1 MSSILKALKKI
12 EVQSSRSDSFF
23 TMPERVDKNPE
34 KDPGE
39 RRRRHTGRLIA
50 IILILL
56 IVFIAAIIFF
66 NQRHVLITKIFP
78 AGVTGKSEQDSS
90 ITSAGSNIFRAKI
103 PTAVTGAAQSPSR
116 ETRLAKK
123 QTSSSPADK
132 KTAPPAEHLSESSGV
147 SVERPS
153 SKTPA
158 AARSSLQE
166 KASNRKDPLA
176 QQAQQPAAEDKASS
190 RKTVSAKSV
199 PSGKPATRAKKPK
212 KTETYDR
219 LEGSKLKLQALAW
232 FVDPAKRIAVIN
244 DRIVREGGS
253 VDGYQVAK
261 IRPQDVVV
269 SDGRKSWRLEF
280 GLKQ

>member
-23 TMPERVDKNPE
+23 TMPEGVDKNPE

-66 NQRHVLITKIFP
+66 NKRHVLITKIFP
-78 AGVTGKSEQDSS
+78 AAENGKNEQDSS
-90 ITSAGSNIFRAKI
+90 ITSAGSNIYRAKI
-103 PTAVTGAAQSPSR
+103 PTAVTGAAQSPSK

-123 QTSSSPADK
+123 QTSSSPAGK
-132 KTAPPAEHLSESSGV
+132 KTEPPAEHLSESPGAPV
-147 SVERPS
+147 DRPS

-158 AARSSLQE
+158 APRSALQE
-166 KASNRKDPLA
+166 TASNRKDPLA
-176 QQAQQPAAEDKASS
+176 QQPAVEDKASS